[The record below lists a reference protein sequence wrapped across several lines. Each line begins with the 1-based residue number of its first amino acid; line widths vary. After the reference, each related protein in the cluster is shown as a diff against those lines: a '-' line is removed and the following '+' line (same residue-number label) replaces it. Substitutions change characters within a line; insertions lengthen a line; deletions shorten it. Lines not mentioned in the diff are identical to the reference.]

1 MTITKDRL
9 WWSKHD
15 KEWFVHV
22 ASDHEQSIERHKPDW
37 WEGTEQVLAKG
48 YDWSKK
54 YGWFIKVG
62 VPAKHYLKHHPEDIY
77 LVNQMI
83 QDLNNRRRKK

>member
-1 MTITKDRL
+1 M
-9 WWSKHD
+9 WWSKEH
-15 KEWFVHV
+15 KEWYVEV
-22 ASDHEQSIERHKPDW
+22 AADHERAMYKPDW

-83 QDLNNRRRKK
+83 EDLNNRRSKNV